1 MKSQVVRRG
10 FIGLVVIWSAIAG
23 VAAPTEYVWTG
34 AQDAYWTNA
43 ANWMVG
49 GAVATDVP
57 GRYLTPGG
65 EVTNLDAVAV
75 FDATGRDRA
84 TVWLDGHLCVSSV
97 VFRAGAPVYTLGE
110 ASHGRYFALAHE
122 GGRLVVEPGAR
133 APVIEGVVTLVYSAG
148 MASNVSSTYDQP
160 GEARYLNYAD
170 EPLVLRKFGN
180 RGSGFASSAE
190 TRGWYRYVGLG
201 GTGDIRVESWE
212 QNQSVVCLN
221 YYPEGAGKVYLRGT
235 TQNEWLNQFVRCH
248 QVGGGRKA
256 VVEIYQDELQVSQGE
271 YKSAPLRV
279 YGEGSELKFVA
290 SGNGRIGLR
299 GFDKAAAI
307 GNTNY
312 GEGYLR
318 AAADVEAGAR
328 LVLDCPLKSYTTIDY
343 GSDKRLEP
351 DPRDGLYFH
360 GGGGTII
367 LGGRVANSCAGGVDL
382 TSNAEGATLAFE
394 RTAALG
400 SGPVRIGR
408 AGCLAFVGA
417 EDTVF
422 DRDLVLTNKSI
433 NVFYEGMATI
443 APTAVFRQAGA
454 GALTV
459 ASTLDVVAG
468 AADQAMLVLD
478 NASAAPA
485 TWAGVLRDSSDGQEP
500 GRLQVVKTG
509 AGTWTLS
516 GANTYSGA
524 TTVSGGTLAIAAGG
538 SIANSPVVINDGAT
552 LALAAGQTIADLT
565 FNGTAHLALAA
576 GGAFEAAQLTQ
587 GSAGA
592 RLLVTLG
599 DGARLRCPGLTELPD
614 WLTVAS
620 PRGRPVPSQLDGDGY
635 LTARVTRWQGADG
648 ASWAEAANWSDGVPA
663 TDRLAVV
670 DAAGAAVAVPSSA
683 ATETAGAVWLEAG
696 TLDVQGTLAVQT
708 PKDGEHFLVRTGAT
722 VKVSGGT
729 LALANAAGVSGPAL
743 ELDGGAV
750 AVEAGVLDVA
760 NSWGVVGSGELSVAA
775 GAQLAVMQGM
785 ASTGFGTGEATGEMA
800 LTLKPGCLYGKSVG
814 DIVFGAAQQ
823 GKTSLTVE
831 APDSGVPLANV
842 FAGSYS
848 PKSIKIGRERGTT
861 EATLAGGNLQPGNW
875 GVQIAQGDSAG
886 AAVTG
891 RVHLAGG
898 KITSVSG
905 YLDGSWSGLA
915 VGISTAAVPNPRSVR
930 GEVWLEA
937 GEVSV
942 YKVSPLGLGV
952 GGAEGFVLQTGGK
965 LGLTS
970 VAGAMVLGYGSG
982 TGEYVLSN
990 GTVTTSRP
998 LYVGGC
1004 LRADLELKTG
1014 TSGNTIL
1021 YSEGSNH
1028 PAGRQEA
1035 EGAFYAR
1042 GGELAVTAEKGIRV
1056 GVDGVGRFEVGAGAA
1071 VTTTELVLSN
1081 ACAST
1086 LAFTLG
1092 ADGAAGSLTA
1102 AKLVIAD
1109 GARLEIDAT
1118 RLASASRSTFR
1129 LAQCGEVAGAF
1140 APENVTVRAPAGQ
1153 EARFAEARVVTAR
1166 AGQAGLWLKVPGPGM
1181 VLILR

>member
-1 MKSQVVRRG
+1 MKWWRS
-10 FIGLVVIWSAIAG
+10 GLAVLAAVLGGAATLF
-23 VAAPTEYVWTG
+23 AAPREYVWTG

-43 ANWMVG
+43 ANWAVG
-49 GAVATDVP
+49 GVVPSDVP

-65 EVTNLDAVAV
+65 EATNLDAVAV
-75 FDATGRDRA
+75 FDATGGGRA

-110 ASHGRYFALAHE
+110 KDHGRYFALAHE

-133 APVIEGVVTLVYSAG
+133 APVIEGVVTLVYSVG
-148 MASNVSSTYDQP
+148 MASSVPSTYDQP

-180 RGSGFASSAE
+180 RGSGFASSAT

-212 QNQSVVCLN
+212 QNLSVVCLN

-271 YKSAPLRV
+271 NKSAPLRV

-290 SGNGRIGLR
+290 SGDGRIGLR
-299 GFDKAAAI
+299 GFDKAPASAS
-307 GNTNY
+307 GY

-328 LVLDCPLKSYTTIDY
+328 LVLDCPLKSYTNTN
-343 GSDKRLEP
+343 SSNDKRSEP

-360 GGGGTII
+360 RGGGTIV
-367 LGGRVANSCAGGVDL
+367 LGDRVANSCAGGVDL
-382 TSNAEGATLAFE
+382 TSNAKGATLAFE
-394 RTAALG
+394 RTEALG

-408 AGCLAFVGA
+408 SGCLAFVGA

-433 NVFYEGMATI
+433 NVFYEQMATI

-478 NASAAPA
+478 SASAAPA

-516 GANTYSGA
+516 GANTHSGA

-576 GGAFEAAQLTQ
+576 GETFEAAKLTQ

-670 DAAGAAVAVPSSA
+670 DAADTAIAVPSSA
-683 ATETAGAVWLEAG
+683 ATTETAGAVWLEAG
-696 TLDVQGTLAVQT
+696 TLDVQGALAVQT
-708 PKDGEHFLVRTGAT
+708 PKDGERFLVRTGAA
-722 VKVSGGT
+722 VRVSGGT
-729 LALANAAGVSGPAL
+729 LALASADGVSGPAL

-750 AVEAGVLDVA
+750 AVEAGVLDVS
-760 NSWGVVGSGELSVAA
+760 NSRGVVGAGELSVAA
-775 GAQLAVMQGM
+775 GAQLAVMQGE
-785 ASTGFGTGEATGEMA
+785 ASTGFGTGEVTGELA
-800 LTLKPGCLYGKSVG
+800 LTLKPGGLYGKSTGHV
-814 DIVFGAAQQ
+814 VFGAAQQ

-842 FAGSYS
+842 FVGSN

-898 KITSVSG
+898 KITAASG

-915 VGISTAAVPNPRSVR
+915 VGISTAAVPDPRSVR

-942 YKVSPLGLGV
+942 YQVSPLGLGV

-1004 LRADLELKTG
+1004 LQADLELKTG
-1014 TSGNTIL
+1014 KIGNTIL

-1035 EGAFYAR
+1035 TGAFYAR
-1042 GGELAVTAEKGIRV
+1042 GGELTVTAEKGIRV
-1056 GVDGVGRFEVGAGAA
+1056 GVDGVGCFEVGAGAA

-1102 AKLVIAD
+1102 EKLVIAN

-1118 RLASASRSTFR
+1118 RLASAARSTFR
-1129 LAQCGEVAGAF
+1129 LAHCGEVAGAF
-1140 APENVTVRAPAGQ
+1140 APENVTVHAPAGQ

-1181 VLILR
+1181 MLILR

>member
-1 MKSQVVRRG
+1 MKGLRLSSTFIAVG
-10 FIGLVVIWSAIAG
+10 FGCVASLA
-23 VAAPTEYVWTG
+23 AAPKEYVWTG

-43 ANWMVG
+43 ANWTVE
-49 GAVATDVP
+49 GAVPADVP
-57 GRYLTPGG
+57 GRYLTSGG
-65 EVTNLDAVAV
+65 ETTNLDAVAV
-75 FDATGRDRA
+75 FDATGGGRA

-110 ASHGRYFALAHE
+110 KDHGRYFALAHE
-122 GGRLVVEPGAR
+122 GGRLVVESEAR

-148 MASNVSSTYDQP
+148 MASTVPSTYDQP

-180 RGSGFASSAE
+180 RGSGFASSAT

-212 QNQSVVCLN
+212 QNLSVVCLN

-271 YKSAPLRV
+271 NKSAPLRV

-290 SGNGRIGLR
+290 SGDGRIGLR
-299 GFDKAAAI
+299 GFDKAPASAS
-307 GNTNY
+307 GY

-328 LVLDCPLKSYTTIDY
+328 LVLDCPLKSYTINS

-360 GGGGTII
+360 RGSGTIV

-382 TSNAEGATLAFE
+382 TSNAEGATLAFA
-394 RTAALG
+394 RTEALG

-408 AGCLAFVGA
+408 SGCLAFVGA

-422 DRDLVLTNKSI
+422 DRDLVLTNQSL
-433 NVFYEGMATI
+433 NVFYESPATI

-459 ASTLDVVAG
+459 ASTIDVVSG
-468 AADQAMLVLD
+468 AAAQAVLVLD
-478 NASAAPA
+478 NASSAPA
-485 TWAGVLRDSSDGQEP
+485 TWAGVLRDSADGQAM
-500 GRLQVVKTG
+500 GKLQVVKTG

-516 GANTYSGA
+516 GANTHSGA

-538 SIANSPVVINDGAT
+538 SIANSSVVINDGAT

-576 GGAFEAAQLTQ
+576 GEAFEAAQLTQ

-635 LTARVTRWQGADG
+635 LTARVTRWQRADG
-648 ASWAEAANWSDGVPA
+648 ASWAEAANWSDGVPT

-670 DAAGAAVAVPSSA
+670 AAAGAVVAVPSSA

-696 TLDVQGTLAVQT
+696 TLDVQGALAVQT
-708 PKDGEHFLVRTGAT
+708 PKDGERFLVRTGAA
-722 VKVSGGT
+722 VMVSGGT

-750 AVEAGVLDVA
+750 AVEAGVLDVS
-760 NSWGVVGSGELSVAA
+760 NSRGVVGAGDLSVAA
-775 GAQLAVMQGM
+775 GAQLAVMQGE
-785 ASTGFGTGEATGEMA
+785 ASTGFGTGEATGELA
-800 LTLKPGCLYGKSVG
+800 LTLKPGCLYGKSAGHV
-814 DIVFGAAQQ
+814 VFGAAQQ

-831 APDSGVPLANV
+831 APDSGDPQAKV

-1014 TSGNTIL
+1014 TGTSDKTIL
-1021 YSEGSNH
+1021 YSEGGNH

-1035 EGAFYAR
+1035 KGSFYAR
-1042 GGELAVTAEKGIRV
+1042 GGELTVTAEKGIRV
-1056 GVDGVGRFEVGAGAA
+1056 GVDGDGRFEVGAGAA

-1118 RLASASRSTFR
+1118 RLASAARSTFR

-1140 APENVTVRAPAGQ
+1140 APENVTVRAPIGQ

>member
-1 MKSQVVRRG
+1 MRSIRHAISTG
-10 FIGLVVIWSAIAG
+10 AACSALLAA
-23 VAAPTEYVWTG
+23 AAPEYIWTG
-34 AQDAYWTNA
+34 AVDAYWTNA
-43 ANWMVG
+43 ANWQVDG
-49 GAVATDVP
+49 QPARVVP
-57 GRYLTPGG
+57 GQYFLPNDAAA
-65 EVTNLDAVAV
+65 TNRDAIAV
-75 FDATGRDRA
+75 FGVSGAERT
-84 TVWLDGHLCVSSV
+84 TVDLAGLHFVSGLV
-97 VFRAGAPVYTLGE
+97 VRAGAPAYTFGSRAGQYLGLASAGGFFRVEAGAKAPTVKGVYGLI
-110 ASHGRYFALAHE
+110 Y
-122 GGRLVVEPGAR
+122 EPGMSSSGPDAYDAPDKEAR
-133 APVIEGVVTLVYSAG
+133 FVNDSDETLVLE
-148 MASNVSSTYDQP
+148 N
-160 GEARYLNYAD
+160 
-170 EPLVLRKFGN
+170 FGN
-180 RGSGFASSAE
+180 RAPGVPDGKNTIGYFRPIGLGGSGNIKISSWVKNESVLALNLYPENGARLMVMGTSHDRLNEGLIRNIQIGGGRQGVIEIYEKEFECYSGIEAKISDTATRKMPPIVVRDAGTRLTFTGAGSFALRGAAKEGTSWGSGF
-190 TRGWYRYVGLG
+190 
-201 GTGDIRVESWE
+201 
-212 QNQSVVCLN
+212 
-221 YYPEGAGKVYLRGT
+221 
-235 TQNEWLNQFVRCH
+235 
-248 QVGGGRKA
+248 
-256 VVEIYQDELQVSQGE
+256 
-271 YKSAPLRV
+271 
-279 YGEGSELKFVA
+279 
-290 SGNGRIGLR
+290 
-299 GFDKAAAI
+299 
-307 GNTNY
+307 
-312 GEGYLR
+312 LR
-318 AAADVEAGAR
+318 AAADVETGAE
-328 LVLDCPLKSYTTIDY
+328 LVFDCAVAPFKSLRY
-343 GSDKRLEP
+343 GTP
-351 DPRDGLYFH
+351 ADPREGFYLRN
-360 GGGGTII
+360 GGGTVRFAGANTSS
-367 LGGRVANSCAGGVDL
+367 GGIDLLSTSVA
-382 TSNAEGATLAFE
+382 GATLTFDSLSGFG
-394 RTAALG
+394 T
-400 SGPVRIGR
+400 GPVRLGQG
-408 AGCLAFVGA
+408 ACLAYTGA
-417 EDTVF
+417 EALAF
-422 DRDLVLTNKSI
+422 AQPLVLTNGSI
-433 NVFYEGMATI
+433 NLHYAGAAAI
-443 APTAVFRQAGA
+443 PPTATVDVRGT

-459 ASTLDVVAG
+459 ASTLDVSGTGTDAVLTLANATATPAVWTG
-468 AADQAMLVLD
+468 LLADAADGSVL
-478 NASAAPA
+478 S
-485 TWAGVLRDSSDGQEP
+485 
-500 GRLQVVKTG
+500 VVKTG

-516 GANTYSGA
+516 GANTHSGA

-576 GGAFEAAQLTQ
+576 GETFEAAKLMQ

-620 PRGRPVPSQLDGDGY
+620 PRGRPVPSQLDSDGY

-683 ATETAGAVWLEAG
+683 TTETAGAVWLEAG
-696 TLDVQGTLAVQT
+696 TLNVQGALAVQT
-708 PKDGEHFLVRTGAT
+708 PKDGERFLVRTGAT
-722 VKVSGGT
+722 VRVSGGT
-729 LALANAAGVSGPAL
+729 LALASADGVSGPAL

-750 AVEAGVLDVA
+750 AVEAGVLDVS
-760 NSWGVVGSGELSVAA
+760 NSRGVVGAGELSVAA
-775 GAQLAVMQGM
+775 GAQLAVMQGG
-785 ASTGFGTGEATGEMA
+785 ASTGFGTGEATGELA
-800 LTLKPGCLYGKSVG
+800 LTLKPGCLYGKSAGHV
-814 DIVFGAAQQ
+814 VFGAAQQ

-831 APDSGVPLANV
+831 APDSGDPLTNV
-842 FAGSYS
+842 FVVSS
-848 PKSIKIGRERGTT
+848 PSPRSIKIGREHGTT

-898 KITSVSG
+898 KITAASG

-915 VGISTAAVPNPRSVR
+915 VGISTAAVPDPRSVR

-937 GEVSV
+937 GEVSI
-942 YKVSPLGLGV
+942 YQVSPLGLGV
-952 GGAEGFVLQTGGK
+952 GGAEGFVRQTGGK

-990 GTVTTSRP
+990 GTVATSRP

-1004 LRADLELKTG
+1004 LRADLELKKKTNG
-1014 TSGNTIL
+1014 DTIP
-1021 YSEGSNH
+1021 YSEGGNH
-1028 PAGRQEA
+1028 PAGRQVA
-1035 EGAFYAR
+1035 TGAFYAH
-1042 GGELAVTAEKGIRV
+1042 GGELTVTAEKGIRV

-1118 RLASASRSTFR
+1118 RLASAARSTFR
-1129 LAQCGEVAGAF
+1129 LAHCGEVAGAF
-1140 APENVTVRAPAGQ
+1140 APENVTVHAPAGQ